1 MPFRLLNYRHNATAS
16 SLRRAD
22 RTRDRRPDA
31 RRRLEPILVG
41 HDRRPRRCSPPARN
55 AGLCWLL
62 AGGNAEREAQFVRA
76 LAARQVDGLIV
87 MPVGVDHGT
96 LLRERQL
103 GLPMVFVDRL
113 ATSAAR

>member
-1 MPFRLLNYRHNATAS
+1 
-16 SLRRAD
+16 
-22 RTRDRRPDA
+22 
-31 RRRLEPILVG
+31 
-41 HDRRPRRCSPPARN
+41 
-55 AGLCWLL
+55 
-62 AGGNAEREAQFVRA
+62 VRA

-113 ATSAAR
+113 VTSAER